1 MKLTKKLIPALG
13 MLVLSAC
20 MLVTST
26 FAWFSMNTT
35 VTATNMTVTAKGD
48 QVYLQIVNEDTPF
61 EPGASQT
68 SAQAKTAT
76 GNLLPTNVYKEFSA
90 TNPVAYDGG
99 KDIVWVSAVGKKPS
113 AEYQEG
119 DETKNDGYEPVGN
132 YENVTS
138 TADGNYVLKNTFKIR
153 LDPTAG
159 AANSSAPLKVSAVTV
174 TGTSDKTFSQCLSIL
189 VVCTYDGNLED
200 AEPAQ
205 TQGDLW
211 NYQDVT
217 YKHATGTSKTLTTGN
232 LTKNTEATVVV
243 YVFFNGDNE
252 HCTLEELAAAA
263 SESYGVEVTFTCV

>member
-68 SAQAKTAT
+68 SAEAKTTT
-76 GNLLPTNVYKEFSA
+76 GQLLPTNVYKTFDA
-90 TNPVAYDGG
+90 TSPTAYDGG
-99 KDIVWVSAVGKKPS
+99 ADIVWVSAVGKKPS
-113 AEYQEG
+113 KDYQEG
-119 DETKNDGYEPVGN
+119 GVDKTDGYKPVGE
-132 YENVTS
+132 YDNVTT
-138 TADGNYVLKNTFKIR
+138 TAVSDNYVLANTFKIR

-159 AANSSAPLKVSAVTV
+159 AANSSAALKVSTITV
-174 TGTSDKTFSQCLSIL
+174 TGTSANKFSQCLSVL
-189 VVCTYDGNLED
+189 VVCTYDGT
-200 AEPAQ
+200 

-211 NYQDVT
+211 NYQGGT
-217 YKHATGTSKTLTTGN
+217 FKHDTTTKTTLTTDK
-232 LTKNTEATVVV
+232 LAKNKEATVVV

-252 HCTLEELAAAA
+252 NCTLEELADAA